1 MIVPNAYVYTASGG
15 PEVEAFAD
23 VPRPEPGP
31 GEVLIKVHAAGVNP
45 VDWKKRTGFG
55 PPGAAQLDFPVVFG
69 GEASGVVEALG
80 PGVTDFAVGDAVFG
94 NAPGGGY
101 AEYAVLPAELT
112 AEKPAGVSFVDAATL
127 PIAAA
132 TAYDGIQQLALPA
145 GATLV
150 IIGAGGGVGIAAV
163 QLARHNGLQVI
174 GVAGAAKKALIE
186 SFGAV
191 HVESGRGVA
200 DRVRA
205 VAPGG
210 VDGIY
215 DLAGGEALEPVAP
228 VLADRTKLISAGD
241 RATVARLG
249 GSPVERNR
257 SREVLDTIARLV
269 TEGVLDPV
277 VTRTYPLSQA
287 AEALRQVEG
296 GHAEGKIVIEVSQ

>member
-1 MIVPNAYVYTASGG
+1 MIVPNAYVYTANGG

-23 VPRPEPGP
+23 VQRPEPGP

-45 VDWKKRTGFG
+45 ADWKKRNGFG
-55 PPGAAQLDFPVVFG
+55 PPGAAQQDFPVVFG
-69 GEASGVVEALG
+69 GEASGVVEAIG

-112 AEKPAGVSFVDAATL
+112 AEKPAGVSYVDAAAL

-132 TAYDGIQQLALPA
+132 TAYDGIRQLALPA
-145 GATLV
+145 GATLL

-163 QLARHNGLQVI
+163 QLARHDGVQVI
-174 GVAGAAKKALIE
+174 GVAGAGKKTLIE
-186 SFGAV
+186 SLGAV
-191 HVESGRGVA
+191 HVASGRGVA
-200 DRVRA
+200 DGVRA
-205 VAPGG
+205 VAPDG

-215 DLAGGEALEPVAP
+215 DLAGGEALESVAP

-241 RATVARLG
+241 HARVARLG

-257 SREVLDTIARLV
+257 SREVLDSIARLV
-269 TEGVLDPV
+269 AEGVLNPM

-287 AEALRQVEG
+287 AEALRLVEG